1 MSDNSNKK
9 RPSPTPD
16 DKIAKIRREKHEE
29 YMKKRQAAAEKEM
42 KQQQQKFAAMME
54 DSSSDEESDDESET
68 QNVCQI
74 CKDKIYKDDQTLS
87 CHENRGPHTFH
98 HRCIH
103 PILQQNNNNNNKCP
117 LCRSACLPPEEYIE
131 KYPFI
136 RPPDPAGVAQLIDN
150 LIEQTY
156 LLLNDRMVE
165 EYLRQWEF
173 TQPHAH
179 ANGWKWDIFVCDSW
193 YSENNEGYLPY
204 GWKEVEENGNY
215 RYQDPNGSFT
225 DEYGEEYTDPRESG
239 CGMYKP
245 PEGVDFDIQGE
256 NDGYTPLPRP
266 FKHRD
271 PDADNDCR
279 YCNNQD
285 PNHRSSDHDLRWRQQ
300 EDAINKGKYFQWF
313 LTNKWKAHHIND
325 TDRHPNYDL
334 SYYDRWSPLV
344 LNDNVKFICPKCWY
358 NSEEER
364 VSSCAK
370 EIIIQKRDNDGNVVD
385 ENYMIGCPI
394 HVHKDHDGEHQ
405 KYCGYHQLTPH
416 RLIFREGLNNTPKI
430 KTTDMYFDAR
440 GFLQMG
446 DEMEKT
452 FVDYDV
458 WNEQRDV
465 WNEKQPEND
474 SDFDEDSEDYMKE
487 MVFVNCDSG
496 GDKNGNCPLPNP
508 NENAAPEWIFID
520 TPNEKGELKNIHT
533 NEQFILSESREKS
546 NEETIVDN
554 DWVQHDVG
562 SHYDKFYCPG
572 CVWANIVV
580 TCDNN
585 EECPNFDDEDSKAN
599 WLIVKEG
606 QAEKVGD
613 NWYCDYCADKAK
625 KQGGGRKRRKPK
637 KKTRK
642 KNKKSKRRKTR
653 GKRKKSKRRKTKRKH
668 KNNRK
673 TRRKK

>member
-1 MSDNSNKK
+1 MNNRK
-9 RPSPTPD
+9 RSSPPPD
-16 DKIAKIRREKHEE
+16 DLAEIRKKKHEE
-29 YMKKRQAAAEKEM
+29 YMKRKRQEAAKEAM
-42 KQQQQKFAAMME
+42 EEQQKKFAAMMD
-54 DSSSDEESDDESET
+54 DSSSDEESEDESEA

-136 RPPDPAGVAQLIDN
+136 RPPDPAGVEQMIDN

-156 LLLNDRMVE
+156 LLLNDRMLE
-165 EYLRQWEF
+165 IELAQF
-173 TQPHAH
+173 PISQPHAH

-204 GWKEVEENGNY
+204 GWKEVEEDGRY
-215 RYQDPNGSFT
+215 RYQDDDGSFT
-225 DEYGEEYTDPRESG
+225 DEYGEEYTDPKRSG

-245 PEGVDFDIQGE
+245 PEGVGFDIVE
-256 NDGYTPLPRP
+256 DNEGYTPLPAP
-266 FKHRD
+266 FKHSN
-271 PDADNDCR
+271 PDADNPCP

-285 PNHRSSDHDLRWRQQ
+285 PNHRSSDHDPRWRQQ

-313 LTNKWKAHHIND
+313 LTNKWKAHHINEN
-325 TDRHPNYDL
+325 DRHPNYDQETE
-334 SYYDRWSPLV
+334 DQWFPLV
-344 LNDNVKFICPKCWY
+344 FNEDVHFVCPKCM
-358 NSEEER
+358 NAEEER
-364 VSSCAK
+364 VSSCEK
-370 EIIIQKRDNDGNVVD
+370 EIIIQKRDNDGNVID
-385 ENYMIGCPI
+385 EDYMRRCPA
-394 HVHKDHDGEHQ
+394 HLHKDHDGEHQ
-405 KYCGYHQLTPH
+405 NRCGYHQLTPH
-416 RLIFREGLNNTPKI
+416 SLIFRDGLNNTPKI
-430 KTTDMYFDAR
+430 KMTDMYFDTR
-440 GFLQMG
+440 GFLQIG
-446 DEMEKT
+446 EEIEKT
-452 FVDYDV
+452 FVGYEV
-458 WNEQRDV
+458 WNDQRDV
-465 WNEKQPEND
+465 WNEKQADND
-474 SDFDEDSEDYMKE
+474 GDFDEDSEYYMKE

-508 NENAAPEWIFID
+508 NENASPEWIFID

-599 WLIVKEG
+599 WLIVKKG

-613 NWYCDYCADKAK
+613 NWYCTYCANKAK
-625 KQGGGRKRRKPK
+625 KQGGGRKRRKQK
-637 KKTRK
+637 KKTRRK
-642 KNKKSKRRKTR
+642 KKKSKRRKTR
-653 GKRKKSKRRKTKRKH
+653 GKRKKSKRRKTKRKP
-668 KNNRK
+668 KNKRK
-673 TRRKK
+673 TRRRTR